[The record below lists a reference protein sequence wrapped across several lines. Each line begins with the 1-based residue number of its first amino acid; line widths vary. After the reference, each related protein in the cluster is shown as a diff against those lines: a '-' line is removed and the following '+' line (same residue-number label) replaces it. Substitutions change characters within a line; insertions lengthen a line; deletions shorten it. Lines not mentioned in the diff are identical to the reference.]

1 MKKLFMVALLA
12 MTVTTLFSC
21 GDGGKTSQSGE
32 PGNTWTVQFMLNN
45 DTEDVYKEIKV
56 ENDKAITE
64 TIGDPTRNGFT
75 FDGWYVDEA
84 CTVYFDEVGDKVTS
98 DMKVYAKWVASG
110 IANPDTPGQGDN
122 GGNGEVDDPV
132 DEFELPAGA
141 LEEAPTSGYALMVT
155 TADDHV
161 YYYALTPA
169 DEFEGFQ
176 QHMGD
181 NVIFNEGD
189 KIQLYDC
196 TNSVGWVEDNLNP
209 ASIAGFSA
217 NATDGI
223 VCSASGTYDVYA
235 KFKYEQDEV
244 YIGPSEPAA

>member
-1 MKKLFMVALLA
+1 MKKLLKVALL
-12 MTVTTLFSC
+12 TLSVTALFSC
-21 GDGGKTSQSGE
+21 GNGGTSSEAPKGKA
-32 PGNTWTVQFMLNN
+32 WTVEFMLNN
-45 DTEDVYKEIKV
+45 GTTDVYKTITV
-56 ENDKAITE
+56 ENNKAITE
-64 TIGDPTRNGFT
+64 SIGDPTRDGYT

-98 DMKVYAKWVASG
+98 DMKVYAKWAASG
-110 IANPDTPGQGDN
+110 ISNPNTPGEN
-122 GGNGEVDDPV
+122 DPGTSE
-132 DEFELPAGA
+132 DPGTNDTFELPAGA
-141 LEEAPTSGYALMVT
+141 VEEAPTSGYALMVT

-161 YYYALTPA
+161 YYYPLTPV
-169 DEFEGFQ
+169 DQFEGFD

-181 NVIFNEGD
+181 NVIFNKGD

-196 TNSVGWVEDNLNP
+196 TNSVGWVEDNLNA

-235 KFKYEQDEV
+235 KFKYQQDEI